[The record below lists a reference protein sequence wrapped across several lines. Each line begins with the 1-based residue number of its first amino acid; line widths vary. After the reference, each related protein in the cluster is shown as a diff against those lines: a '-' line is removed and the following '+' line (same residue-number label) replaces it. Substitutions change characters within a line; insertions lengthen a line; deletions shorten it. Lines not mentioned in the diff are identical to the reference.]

1 VQVMTPK
8 PECVGLDTTLV
19 DALHTMHDGKF
30 LNLPVVNQG
39 NALVLH
45 FMMCDC
51 IMIHVVSD
59 C

>member
-1 VQVMTPK
+1 MTPK

-30 LNLPVVNQG
+30 LHLPVVNQG
-39 NALVLH
+39 NALILH